1 VPIAQEYEEAVSL
14 DKLTEHPS
22 NPRRGDVQ
30 VIADSIDANGFYG
43 AVVAQRSTGF
53 VVAGNHRL
61 KAAREKGL
69 DTVPVVWLDVDDDR
83 AKRILLVDNRSSD
96 LAGYDDP
103 ELAALLTSLAGG
115 PDALRGTGFADEDL
129 ADVLARLNPP
139 SLDEL
144 AGIHGD
150 EPTDHDMI
158 TSLILR
164 LDRPTANDLR
174 SALASFPGDDDT
186 TRVRGLLRKAG
197 VGTLFMGE
205 EPPRLDD
212 AEG

>member
-1 VPIAQEYEEAVSL
+1 MPITQEYAEAVPL
-14 DKLTEHPS
+14 DLLTEHPS
-22 NPRRGDVQ
+22 NPRRGSVQ

-61 KAAREKGL
+61 KAARDRGL
-69 DTVPVVWLDVDDDR
+69 ATVPVVWLDIDDER

-103 ELAALLTSLAGG
+103 ELAALLTELAGSA
-115 PDALRGTGFADEDL
+115 DALRGTGFADEDL
-129 ADVLARLNPP
+129 SDVIARLNPP

-144 AGIHGD
+144 AAKHGS
-150 EPTDHDMI
+150 EPTDHDML

-164 LDRPTANDLR
+164 LDRPTANDFR
-174 SALASFPGDDDT
+174 AALASFDGDDDT
-186 TRVRGLLRKAG
+186 TRVRGLMRKAG

-205 EPPRLDD
+205 PVE
-212 AEG
+212 